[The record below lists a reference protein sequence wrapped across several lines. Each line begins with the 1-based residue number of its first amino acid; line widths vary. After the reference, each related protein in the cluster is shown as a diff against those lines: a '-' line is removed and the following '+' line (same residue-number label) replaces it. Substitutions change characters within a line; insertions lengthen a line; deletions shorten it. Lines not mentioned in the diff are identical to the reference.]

1 MGLEKKFYQGDG
13 KHHNALLGLV
23 IFLLLISFP
32 CASAS
37 GIINTG
43 VDTSTLLTVISE
55 NSDQM
60 YPAIYADRIIWVDSL
75 ENGIIHQYYPST
87 GTELVIVSKYNSS
100 EGIFPKIFQDLISFS
115 NMTDSGCQV
124 ILHDILSGDEILVA
138 GGNGIIAW
146 HSDVGENAIVWEDN
160 RDGNFEIFFM
170 NLTTG
175 DEKSITSDMQ
185 TTDQTNPTISDN
197 FVAWQSFNE
206 DTYKNDIFL
215 YSLVSDNI
223 TLITPG
229 TENLDDINAAIDD
242 DYLVYQG
249 MNPDTGFFDIYLYT
263 LSTGETSL
271 LTPATEGT
279 SEEYPAID
287 NGIVVW
293 VGQDSGE
300 STYHLFVHEI
310 ASGLTKTIERPNNEI
325 YPSYPAISGNKI
337 VWQQSDPNTGF
348 FDIYMI
354 TLGVDDPP
362 LNADFSADTTTG
374 GIPLTVNFTD
384 LSSGEPSGWL
394 WDFGDGATST
404 EQNPGHTYNA
414 PGVYDVSLII
424 HTPVQR
430 SGKSNSSF
438 IFVGS
443 PPIPSFSYDKNEGL
457 PPLTVKFSDRST
469 GYPDSYFWDFG
480 DGTSSSE
487 MNPVH
492 VYTSPGSYDVSLTTG
507 NEYGNVTTSI
517 EDCIMVIGGTRNDM
531 IFDFPGISYTGA
543 YPSALV
549 TLNSSLIPLNVID
562 NSTVEAFPGLGF
574 GIVRMNFTSE
584 NRFAWTDPNSLS
596 GILTDLMVESPTIL
610 YGDGDQDGSVW
621 FQITMGDYPVQGV
634 VHTEVWENAT
644 PFDYEKF
651 DKISIDGN
659 DSGTDTSRY
668 SGVKGVA
675 FTAQFE
681 CENISGH
688 SPAVLI
694 FGLDSDWI
702 QEYGWRKRV
711 MAESDQEDTR
721 IYLDGDFLGFAPV
734 ELPSNLSAG
743 DHKITGTKNGF
754 KDNVSIVSIGDKKDS
769 IRVIRI
775 GEDGSGEILA
785 TEFLYHD
792 PEKNLDYFRAES
804 PHGFSTFGVVTV
816 SKAGNPI
823 QILFLLLQELLANL
837 PRSGGGPGPTN
848 TPPSPSNPLPSPT
861 TIPTKTGV
869 PTVITTIP
877 IAGTPDSSHTPAV
890 TDVPTDGSGNRQTP
904 AIPSTQPPNNEV
916 PPPIPPALLQTIA
929 IVSGVIIVVSVLLLR
944 WQKGGEQF

>member
-1 MGLEKKFYQGDG
+1 MGLEKKLHQGG
-13 KHHNALLGLV
+13 RKHHNALLGLLFL
-23 IFLLLISFP
+23 FLLITFNS
-32 CASAS
+32 ASAYGS
-37 GIINTG
+37 TNIGA
-43 VDTSTLLTVISE
+43 DTCTLLTVISE

-60 YPAIYADRIIWVDSL
+60 YPAMYADRIIWVDSL
-75 ENGIIHQYYPST
+75 ENGIIHQYNPST
-87 GTELVIVSKYNSS
+87 GNELVIVSKYNSS
-100 EGIFPKIFQDLISFS
+100 EGIFPKIFQDLVSFS
-115 NMTDSGCQV
+115 NKTDSGCQV
-124 ILHDILSGDEILVA
+124 VLHDILSGEEILVA
-138 GGNGIIAW
+138 GGNGTIAW
-146 HSDVGENAIVWEDN
+146 HSDVGKNAIVWEDN
-160 RDGNFEIFFM
+160 RDGNFKIFYR

-175 DEKSITSDMQ
+175 DEKCISSDMQ

-197 FVAWQSFNE
+197 FVAWQSFNQ
-206 DTYKNDIFL
+206 DIYTKDIFL
-215 YSLVSDNI
+215 YSFVLDNI
-223 TLITPG
+223 TSITPG
-229 TENLDDINAAIDD
+229 TENLDDINPAIDG
-242 DYLVYQG
+242 DYLVYQEI
-249 MNPDTGFFDIYLYT
+249 NPDTGFFDIYLYT

-271 LTPATEGT
+271 LTPGTEGT
-279 SEEYPAID
+279 NEEYPAIN

-293 VGQDSGE
+293 VGQDPGE
-300 STYHLFVHEI
+300 STYHLFVYEI
-310 ASGLTKTIERPNNEI
+310 ASGLTKKLERPNNEV
-325 YPSYPAISGNKI
+325 YPSYPVISGNRV
-337 VWQQSDPNTGF
+337 VWQQSDPYTGF

-362 LNADFSADTTTG
+362 LIADFSAHTTTG
-374 GIPLTVNFTD
+374 GVPLTVNFTD
-384 LSSGEPSGWL
+384 LSSGQPSGWL

-404 EQNPGHTYNA
+404 EQNPAHTYSA

-430 SGKSNSSF
+430 SGKLNSGF

-443 PPIPSFSYDKNEGL
+443 PPITSFSFDKDEGL
-457 PPLTVKFSDRST
+457 PPLTVKFSDHST

-492 VYTSPGSYDVSLTTG
+492 IYTSPGSYDVSLTTG
-507 NEYGNVTTSI
+507 NEYGNSTATM
-517 EDCIMVIGGTRNDM
+517 EDCILVMGGRENEM
-531 IFDFPGISYTGA
+531 ILGIPGISYIGT

-562 NSTVEAFPGLGF
+562 NSTVVAFPGSGF
-574 GIVRMNFTSE
+574 GIARMNLTSE
-584 NRFAWTDPNSLS
+584 NGFAWTDPTSLS
-596 GILTDLMVESPTIL
+596 GVLTDLMVESPTIL
-610 YGDGDQDGSVW
+610 YGDGDHDGSVW

-651 DKISIDGN
+651 DQISIDGN

-668 SGVKGVA
+668 SDVKGVA
-675 FTAQFE
+675 FTARFGS
-681 CENISGH
+681 ENISS
-688 SPAVLI
+688 SPSGVLLFAI
-694 FGLDSDWI
+694 DSDWI

-711 MAESDQEDTR
+711 VAESDQEDTK

-754 KDNVSIVSIGDKKDS
+754 KDNVSVITLGDKRDS
-769 IRVIRI
+769 IRVIRVA
-775 GEDGSGEILA
+775 EDGSGEILT

-792 PEKNLDYFRAES
+792 PETNLDYFRAES

-823 QILFLLLQELLANL
+823 QILFLLLQELFNKL
-837 PRSGGGPGPTN
+837 PGGGGHSSL
-848 TPPSPSNPLPSPT
+848 PSPGEPAPSPT

-869 PTVITTIP
+869 PTEIHTITNTVSPTSTHISELT
-877 IAGTPDSSHTPAV
+877 G
-890 TDVPTDGSGNRQTP
+890 VPTTGSGTGETP
-904 AIPSTQPPNNEV
+904 AITPTSPKKDEV
-916 PPPIPPALLQTIA
+916 PPPIPPTLIQTIA